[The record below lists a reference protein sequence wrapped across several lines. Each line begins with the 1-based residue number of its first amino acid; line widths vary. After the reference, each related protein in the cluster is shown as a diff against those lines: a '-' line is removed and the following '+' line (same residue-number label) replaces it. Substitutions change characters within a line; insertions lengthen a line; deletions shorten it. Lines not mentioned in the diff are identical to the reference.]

1 MIGRFTNLGVYRE
14 LLRSHDF
21 YRVAFAGTL
30 ALASYVWDS
39 GGDTRSSVGIGLAL
53 ASVALNGFPII
64 RSAVGGLIKRRLN
77 VDELV
82 ALAIIAS
89 LLEGEFLT
97 AAVVSFV
104 MVLGALIEAATTDNA
119 RNAIKSLI
127 KISPQTATVL
137 LGGKERN
144 VAISDINVGDIL
156 LVKPGD
162 RIPVDAVITKG
173 ISAIDESSITGEPI
187 PKEKT
192 SGDEVYAGTLNQNG
206 VIEIQATKVGED
218 TTLGKVIRL
227 VSEAEAHR
235 PPTVKVI
242 DRFAHWF
249 TPTILACAGIA
260 WWLTGETSRAVA
272 VLIVGCPCALI
283 LAAPTAVVAAISR
296 AAKMGILVKG
306 GQYLEEVGRADVI
319 LFDKTGTLTQG
330 EPTVDQV
337 VSAADVHVEQVLAR
351 AACVEQHSTH
361 PLARAV
367 LRAAHYAKLTL
378 CSVEDMVTEI
388 GLGVR
393 ACVEGSLVEVGSPYF
408 CGGAMKLPAELRK
421 HLEDFKKKGA
431 TPLVVYENKRPLG
444 VISVA
449 DQVRPAA
456 YKTIQELQAM
466 GIRRLGILSGDHE
479 QSVQLIADEL
489 KMTDTWWGLKPEEK
503 LRVISEIQDS
513 GHKVVFVGDGINDAP
528 ALAAAEVGIAMGA
541 VGTDV
546 ALETA
551 DIALMTDD
559 ISKIPFL
566 AKLSRRTIQI
576 IKLNIAFG
584 IVFNAIAVLASG
596 GGILSPIMGAVVH
609 NIGSVLVVLSSAS
622 LAFAGRNGSPVIHNS
637 ESLR

>member
-1 MIGRFTNLGVYRE
+1 MIGRFTNLGVYQE
-14 LLRSHDF
+14 LLRSRDF
-21 YRVAFAGTL
+21 YRVAFAGAL
-30 ALASYVWDS
+30 ALASYLWDR
-39 GGDTRSSVGIGLAL
+39 GGDTRSTVGVGLAL
-53 ASVALNGFPII
+53 ASVVLNGFPII
-64 RSAVGGLIKRRLN
+64 WSAVRGLIERRLN

-104 MVLGALIEAATTDNA
+104 MVLGSLIEEATTDNA
-119 RNAIKSLI
+119 RRAIRSLI
-127 KISPQTATVL
+127 KISPERATVL
-137 LGGKERN
+137 VGGKERN
-144 VAISDINVGDIL
+144 VAVSDINVDDIL

-162 RIPVDAVITKG
+162 RIPVDAVVTKG

-235 PPTVKVI
+235 PPTVKLI
-242 DRFAHWF
+242 DRFAQWF

-260 WWLTGETSRAVA
+260 WWLTGDSSRAVA

-283 LAAPTAVVAAISR
+283 LAAPTAVIAAISR

-306 GQYLEEVGRADVI
+306 GQYLEEVGRTDVI

-330 EPTVDQV
+330 EPTVDEI
-337 VSAADVHVEQVLAR
+337 VSAADVRTEHVLAR
-351 AACVEQHSTH
+351 AACVEQNSTH

-367 LRAAHYAKLTL
+367 LKAAHYAKITL

-408 CGGAMKLPAELRK
+408 CGGSTRLPAELRK
-421 HLEDFKKKGA
+421 HLEDFKKRGA
-431 TPLVVYENKRPLG
+431 TPLVVYEDQRPLG

-456 YKTIQELQAM
+456 YKIIQELQAM
-466 GIRRLGILSGDHE
+466 GISRLGILSGDHE

-566 AKLSRRTIQI
+566 TKLSRRTVQI
-576 IKLNIAFG
+576 IKWNIAFG
-584 IVFNAIAVLASG
+584 MVFNAIAVLASG

-622 LAFAGRNGSPVIHNS
+622 LAFAGRN
-637 ESLR
+637 ES